1 MAAWALLTMLLAD
14 IRNGFAYH
22 AGADKDKPLVPVCG
36 INIACATSQTARH
49 RGGLRNQNRKVVF
62 MLLSV
67 PVSVGE
73 VVDKVTILEIK
84 SARIADPDKLANITA
99 ELDSLRPLV
108 SGGVFDNDEVIVLT
122 DALRKVN
129 GELWDIEDNIRA
141 EEAAGRFGDRFIE
154 LARAVYVTN
163 DRRAEL
169 KKQINLATGSQL
181 VEEKSYEDYTGK
193 G

>member
-1 MAAWALLTMLLAD
+1 MIL
-14 IRNGFAYH
+14 
-22 AGADKDKPLVPVCG
+22 K
-36 INIACATSQTARH
+36 
-49 RGGLRNQNRKVVF
+49 
-62 MLLSV
+62 V

-84 SARIADPDKLANITA
+84 ASRIADVDKLRNISA
-99 ELDSLRPLV
+99 ELEALRPLV
-108 SGGVFDNDEVIVLT
+108 SGGVFDSDELLTLT
-122 DALRKVN
+122 DALRAVN
-129 GELWDIEDNIRA
+129 GELWDIEDDIRA

-169 KKQINLATGSQL
+169 KKKINLATGSEL

>member
-1 MAAWALLTMLLAD
+1 M
-14 IRNGFAYH
+14 I
-22 AGADKDKPLVPVCG
+22 
-36 INIACATSQTARH
+36 
-49 RGGLRNQNRKVVF
+49 
-62 MLLSV
+62 LSV

-84 SARIADPDKLANITA
+84 SDRIADTDKLRNIAT
-99 ELDSLRPLV
+99 ELDALRPLV
-108 SGGVFDNDEVIVLT
+108 SGGVFDTDEVVALT
-122 DALRKVN
+122 DALRAVN
-129 GELWDIEDNIRA
+129 GELWDIEDDIRA

-169 KKQINLATGSQL
+169 KKKINLATGSEL
-181 VEEKSYEDYTGK
+181 VEEKSYEDYTGN

>member
-1 MAAWALLTMLLAD
+1 
-14 IRNGFAYH
+14 
-22 AGADKDKPLVPVCG
+22 
-36 INIACATSQTARH
+36 
-49 RGGLRNQNRKVVF
+49 

-73 VVDKVTILEIK
+73 VVDKLTILEIK
-84 SARIADPDKLANITA
+84 SARITDPDKLQNISA

-108 SGGVFDNDEVIVLT
+108 SGGVFDTDEVVALT
-122 DALRKVN
+122 DALRAVN
-129 GELWDIEDNIRA
+129 GALWDIEDNIRA

-169 KKQINLATGSQL
+169 KKQINLATGSAL
-181 VEEKSYEDYTGK
+181 VEEKSYEDYSSK

>member
-1 MAAWALLTMLLAD
+1 MIL
-14 IRNGFAYH
+14 N
-22 AGADKDKPLVPVCG
+22 
-36 INIACATSQTARH
+36 
-49 RGGLRNQNRKVVF
+49 
-62 MLLSV
+62 V

-84 SARIADPDKLANITA
+84 EQRISDAAKVANVKA
-99 ELDSLRPLV
+99 ELEALRPLV
-108 SGGVFDNDEVIVLT
+108 TGGVFDSDMVVELT
-122 DALRKVN
+122 NALRGVN

-141 EEAAGRFGDRFIE
+141 EEAAGRFGDRFVE

-169 KKQINLATGSQL
+169 KKRINLAVGSDL
-181 VEEKSYEDYTGK
+181 VEEKSYQDYSGK

>member
-1 MAAWALLTMLLAD
+1 MIL
-14 IRNGFAYH
+14 
-22 AGADKDKPLVPVCG
+22 K
-36 INIACATSQTARH
+36 
-49 RGGLRNQNRKVVF
+49 
-62 MLLSV
+62 V

-84 SARIADPDKLANITA
+84 EQRISDAAKVANVKA
-99 ELDSLRPLV
+99 ELEALRPLV
-108 SGGVFDNDEVIVLT
+108 TGGMFDSDMVVELT
-122 DALRKVN
+122 NALRGVN

-141 EEAAGRFGDRFIE
+141 EEAAGRFGDRFVE

-169 KKQINLATGSQL
+169 KKRINLAVGSDL
-181 VEEKSYEDYTGK
+181 VEEKSYQDYSGK

>member
-1 MAAWALLTMLLAD
+1 MIL
-14 IRNGFAYH
+14 N
-22 AGADKDKPLVPVCG
+22 
-36 INIACATSQTARH
+36 
-49 RGGLRNQNRKVVF
+49 
-62 MLLSV
+62 V

-84 SARIADPDKLANITA
+84 SARISDEAKLKNIRA
-99 ELDSLRPLV
+99 ELAQLRPLV
-108 SGGVFDNDEVIVLT
+108 SGGVFDSPEVT
-122 DALRKVN
+122 ALFDGLRTVN

-169 KKQINLATGSQL
+169 KKKINLATGSDL
-181 VEEKSYEDYTGK
+181 VEEKSYEDYSGK

>member
-1 MAAWALLTMLLAD
+1 MILT
-14 IRNGFAYH
+14 
-22 AGADKDKPLVPVCG
+22 
-36 INIACATSQTARH
+36 
-49 RGGLRNQNRKVVF
+49 
-62 MLLSV
+62 V

-84 SARIADPDKLANITA
+84 SQRISDEAKLENINA
-99 ELDSLRPLV
+99 ELDALRPLV
-108 SGGVFDNDEVIVLT
+108 SGGVFDSARVVELT
-122 DALRKVN
+122 DGLRAVN

-141 EEAAGRFGDRFIE
+141 EEAAGRFGERFIE

-181 VEEKSYEDYTGK
+181 VEEKSYEDYTAGRN

>member
-1 MAAWALLTMLLAD
+1 M
-14 IRNGFAYH
+14 I
-22 AGADKDKPLVPVCG
+22 
-36 INIACATSQTARH
+36 
-49 RGGLRNQNRKVVF
+49 
-62 MLLSV
+62 LSV

-84 SARIADPDKLANITA
+84 SDRISDQGKLRNIAT
-99 ELDSLRPLV
+99 ELDALRPLV
-108 SGGVFDNDEVIVLT
+108 SGGVFDTDEVTALA
-122 DALRKVN
+122 DALRAVN
-129 GELWDIEDNIRA
+129 GELWDIEDDIRA
-141 EEAAGRFGDRFIE
+141 EEAASRFGERFIE

-169 KKQINLATGSQL
+169 KKKINLATGSEL

>member
-1 MAAWALLTMLLAD
+1 MIL
-14 IRNGFAYH
+14 N
-22 AGADKDKPLVPVCG
+22 
-36 INIACATSQTARH
+36 
-49 RGGLRNQNRKVVF
+49 
-62 MLLSV
+62 V

-84 SARIADPDKLANITA
+84 SDRISDEAKLRNIRA
-99 ELDSLRPLV
+99 ELDQLRPMV
-108 SGGVFDNDEVIVLT
+108 SGGVFDSAEVT
-122 DALRKVN
+122 ALFDGLRAVN

-141 EEAAGRFGDRFIE
+141 EEAAGRLGDRFVE

-169 KKQINLATGSQL
+169 KKKINLATGSDL
-181 VEEKSYEDYTGK
+181 VEEKSYEDYSGK

>member
-1 MAAWALLTMLLAD
+1 MIL
-14 IRNGFAYH
+14 N
-22 AGADKDKPLVPVCG
+22 
-36 INIACATSQTARH
+36 
-49 RGGLRNQNRKVVF
+49 
-62 MLLSV
+62 V

-84 SARIADPDKLANITA
+84 SARISDEAKLKNIRA
-99 ELDSLRPLV
+99 ELAQLRPLV
-108 SGGVFDNDEVIVLT
+108 SGGVFDSLEVT
-122 DALRKVN
+122 ALFDGLRTVN

-169 KKQINLATGSQL
+169 KKKINLATGSDL
-181 VEEKSYEDYTGK
+181 VEEKSYEDYSGK

>member
-1 MAAWALLTMLLAD
+1 MIL
-14 IRNGFAYH
+14 N
-22 AGADKDKPLVPVCG
+22 
-36 INIACATSQTARH
+36 
-49 RGGLRNQNRKVVF
+49 
-62 MLLSV
+62 V

-84 SARIADPDKLANITA
+84 SARISDEAKLRNIRA
-99 ELDSLRPLV
+99 ELDQLRPMV
-108 SGGVFDNDEVIVLT
+108 SGGVFDSAEVT
-122 DALRKVN
+122 ALFDGLRAVN

-141 EEAAGRFGDRFIE
+141 EEAAGRFGDRFVE

-169 KKQINLATGSQL
+169 KKKINLATGSDL
-181 VEEKSYEDYTGK
+181 VEEKSYEDYSGK

>member
-1 MAAWALLTMLLAD
+1 MIIT
-14 IRNGFAYH
+14 
-22 AGADKDKPLVPVCG
+22 
-36 INIACATSQTARH
+36 
-49 RGGLRNQNRKVVF
+49 
-62 MLLSV
+62 V

-84 SARIADPDKLANITA
+84 SERISDTEKLRNVAA
-99 ELDSLRPLV
+99 ELDALRPLV
-108 SGGVFDNDEVIVLT
+108 SGGVFDSAELVALT
-122 DALRKVN
+122 DGLRAVN
-129 GELWDIEDNIRA
+129 GELWDIEDDIRA
-141 EEAAGRFGDRFIE
+141 EEAAGRFGERFIE

-169 KKQINLATGSQL
+169 KKKINLATGSQL

>member
-1 MAAWALLTMLLAD
+1 M
-14 IRNGFAYH
+14 I
-22 AGADKDKPLVPVCG
+22 
-36 INIACATSQTARH
+36 I
-49 RGGLRNQNRKVVF
+49 
-62 MLLSV
+62 SV

-84 SARIADPDKLANITA
+84 SERISDQAKVANVKA

-108 SGGVFDNDEVIVLT
+108 SGGVFDSAEVVDLT
-122 DALRKVN
+122 NGLRAVN
-129 GELWDIEDNIRA
+129 GELWDIEDDIRA

-169 KKQINLATGSQL
+169 KKKINLATGSQL

>member
-1 MAAWALLTMLLAD
+1 MIIT
-14 IRNGFAYH
+14 
-22 AGADKDKPLVPVCG
+22 
-36 INIACATSQTARH
+36 
-49 RGGLRNQNRKVVF
+49 
-62 MLLSV
+62 V

-84 SARIADPDKLANITA
+84 SERISDSEKLRNVAA
-99 ELDSLRPLV
+99 ELDALRPLV
-108 SGGVFDNDEVIVLT
+108 SGGVFDSAELVALT
-122 DALRKVN
+122 DGLRAVN

-141 EEAAGRFGDRFIE
+141 EEAAGRFGERFIE

-169 KKQINLATGSQL
+169 KKKINLATGSQL

>member
-1 MAAWALLTMLLAD
+1 MIIT
-14 IRNGFAYH
+14 
-22 AGADKDKPLVPVCG
+22 
-36 INIACATSQTARH
+36 
-49 RGGLRNQNRKVVF
+49 
-62 MLLSV
+62 V

-84 SARIADPDKLANITA
+84 SERISDAEKRQNVAV
-99 ELDSLRPLV
+99 ELDALRPLV
-108 SGGVFDNDEVIVLT
+108 SGGVFDSDEMVELT
-122 DALRKVN
+122 NGLRVVN

-141 EEAAGRFGDRFIE
+141 EEAAGRFGDRFVE

-169 KKQINLATGSQL
+169 KKKINLATGSQL

>member
-1 MAAWALLTMLLAD
+1 M
-14 IRNGFAYH
+14 I
-22 AGADKDKPLVPVCG
+22 
-36 INIACATSQTARH
+36 I
-49 RGGLRNQNRKVVF
+49 
-62 MLLSV
+62 SV

-84 SARIADPDKLANITA
+84 SERISDKAKVANVMA
-99 ELDSLRPLV
+99 ELDALRPLV
-108 SGGVFDNDEVIVLT
+108 SGGVFDSDEVVELT
-122 DALRKVN
+122 NGLRAVN

-141 EEAAGRFGDRFIE
+141 EEAAGRFGERFIE

-169 KKQINLATGSQL
+169 KKKINLATGSQL

>member
-1 MAAWALLTMLLAD
+1 M
-14 IRNGFAYH
+14 I
-22 AGADKDKPLVPVCG
+22 
-36 INIACATSQTARH
+36 I
-49 RGGLRNQNRKVVF
+49 
-62 MLLSV
+62 SV

-84 SARIADPDKLANITA
+84 SERISDKAKVANVKA
-99 ELDSLRPLV
+99 ELDALRPLV
-108 SGGVFDNDEVIVLT
+108 SGGVFDSDEVVELT
-122 DALRKVN
+122 NGLRAVN

-141 EEAAGRFGDRFIE
+141 EEAAGRFGERFIE

-169 KKQINLATGSQL
+169 KKKINLATGSQL

>member
-1 MAAWALLTMLLAD
+1 MIL
-14 IRNGFAYH
+14 N
-22 AGADKDKPLVPVCG
+22 
-36 INIACATSQTARH
+36 
-49 RGGLRNQNRKVVF
+49 
-62 MLLSV
+62 V

-84 SARIADPDKLANITA
+84 SDRISDEAKLRNIRT
-99 ELDSLRPLV
+99 ELDQLRPMV
-108 SGGVFDNDEVIVLT
+108 SGGVFDSAEVT
-122 DALRKVN
+122 ALFDGLRAVN

-141 EEAAGRFGDRFIE
+141 EEAAGRFGDRFVE

-169 KKQINLATGSQL
+169 KKKINLATGSDL
-181 VEEKSYEDYTGK
+181 VEEKSYEDRPVVPCHSPSG

>member
-1 MAAWALLTMLLAD
+1 M
-14 IRNGFAYH
+14 I
-22 AGADKDKPLVPVCG
+22 
-36 INIACATSQTARH
+36 
-49 RGGLRNQNRKVVF
+49 
-62 MLLSV
+62 LSV

-84 SARIADPDKLANITA
+84 SDRISDQGKLRNIAT
-99 ELDSLRPLV
+99 ELDALRALV
-108 SGGVFDNDEVIVLT
+108 SGGVFDTNEVTALT
-122 DALRKVN
+122 DALRAVN
-129 GELWDIEDNIRA
+129 GELWDIEDDIRA
-141 EEAAGRFGDRFIE
+141 EEAAGRFGERFIE

-169 KKQINLATGSQL
+169 KKKINLATGSEL

>member
-1 MAAWALLTMLLAD
+1 M
-14 IRNGFAYH
+14 I
-22 AGADKDKPLVPVCG
+22 
-36 INIACATSQTARH
+36 
-49 RGGLRNQNRKVVF
+49 
-62 MLLSV
+62 LSV

-84 SARIADPDKLANITA
+84 SDRISDQGKLRNIAT
-99 ELDSLRPLV
+99 ELDALRPLV
-108 SGGVFDNDEVIVLT
+108 SGGVFDTDEVTALT
-122 DALRKVN
+122 DALRAVN
-129 GELWDIEDNIRA
+129 GELWDIEDDIRA
-141 EEAAGRFGDRFIE
+141 EEAAGRFGERFIE

-169 KKQINLATGSQL
+169 KKKINLATGSEL

>member
-1 MAAWALLTMLLAD
+1 MIIT
-14 IRNGFAYH
+14 
-22 AGADKDKPLVPVCG
+22 
-36 INIACATSQTARH
+36 
-49 RGGLRNQNRKVVF
+49 
-62 MLLSV
+62 V

-84 SARIADPDKLANITA
+84 SERISDSEKLRNVAA
-99 ELDSLRPLV
+99 ELDALHPLV
-108 SGGVFDNDEVIVLT
+108 SGGVFDSAELVALT
-122 DALRKVN
+122 DGLRAVN
-129 GELWDIEDNIRA
+129 GELWDIEDDIRA
-141 EEAAGRFGDRFIE
+141 EEAAGRFGERFIE

-169 KKQINLATGSQL
+169 KKKINLATGSQL